1 MIDWYYV
8 GFRISVFEFWFLIWV
23 NICMMFVVLFF
34 GYVFLGYLKN
44 CFVGLKIGLVE
55 KFDFFLGISS
65 RSIKLI
71 YGGVRYL

>member
-1 MIDWYYV
+1 
-8 GFRISVFEFWFLIWV
+8 
-23 NICMMFVVLFF
+23 MMFVVLFF

-44 CFVGLKIGLVE
+44 WFVGLKIGLVE